1 MDPLPKNNYRDFSQ
15 LAKEAAR
22 VEIPEWDMPF
32 NETEVGYHALLKKKR
47 TYTIYVL
54 QFADIAKLNPDKWN

>member
-32 NETEVGYHALLKKKR
+32 NETEVGYHALLKK
-47 TYTIYVL
+47 TPHLHHIC
-54 QFADIAKLNPDKWN
+54 IAVCQHC

>member
-32 NETEVGYHALLKKKR
+32 NETEVGYHALLKKNAL
-47 TYTIYVL
+47 TPYMYCSLPTL
-54 QFADIAKLNPDKWN
+54 LN